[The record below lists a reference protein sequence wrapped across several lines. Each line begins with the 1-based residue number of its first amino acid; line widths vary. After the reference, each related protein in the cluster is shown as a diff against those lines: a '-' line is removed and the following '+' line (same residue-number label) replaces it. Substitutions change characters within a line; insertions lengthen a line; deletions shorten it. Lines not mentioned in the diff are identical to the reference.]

1 MAERFRRDQSIGEI
15 MARNIV
21 TLEPSAPIS
30 EAAREMRDNDTGAVI
45 ISDGNEIRGLLTD
58 RDIVVRAI
66 AEARDPDNTTAGDI
80 CSSDLVT
87 LNPSSTIDDAVSA
100 MRKANVRRLPVTENG
115 TPVGVISLGDLAI
128 ERDEESALADISS
141 ASPNN

>member
-15 MARNIV
+15 MARDIV
-21 TLEPSAPIS
+21 TLEPNAPIS

-45 ISDGNEIRGLLTD
+45 ISDGSEIRGLLTD

-66 AEARDPDNTTAGDI
+66 AEARDPDSTTAGDI

-87 LNPSSTIDDAVSA
+87 LNPSSTIDEAVSA

>member
-1 MAERFRRDQSIGEI
+1 
-15 MARNIV
+15 
-21 TLEPSAPIS
+21 
-30 EAAREMRDNDTGAVI
+30 MRDNDTGAVI